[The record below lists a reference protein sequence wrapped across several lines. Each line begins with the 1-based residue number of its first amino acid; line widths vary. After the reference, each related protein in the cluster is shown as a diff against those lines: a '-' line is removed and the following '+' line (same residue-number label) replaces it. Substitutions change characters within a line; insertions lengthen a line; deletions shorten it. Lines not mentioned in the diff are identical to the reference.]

1 MTLTRR
7 RRSLRGSNPSRSYRL
22 PCSGPEMPHL
32 STELQQLSFEP
43 KLRLGLLVHRSK
55 EEALEYVELA
65 IKVAASRVEQVL
77 ECFFAVIVAAVFA
90 VVAAGVVERHSIGLY
105 PIVFDTGLEWVAA
118 TAVAVAAVI
127 AAQVVDM

>member
-7 RRSLRGSNPSRSYRL
+7 RKSLRGSNPSRSYRL

-77 ECFFAVIVAAVFA
+77 ECFFVVIVAAVSA
-90 VVAAGVVERHSIGLY
+90 VVAAGVAERRSIGLY
-105 PIVFDTGLEWVAA
+105 PIVFDTGLERVAA
-118 TAVAVAAVI
+118 TAAVAAVI
-127 AAQVVDM
+127 ATQVVDM

>member
-22 PCSGPEMPHL
+22 PCFGPVMPHL

-55 EEALEYVELA
+55 EEALEYVGLA
-65 IKVAASRVEQVL
+65 IKVASRVEQVL
-77 ECFFAVIVAAVFA
+77 ECFFVVIVAAVF
-90 VVAAGVVERHSIGLY
+90 VVAGVVERHSIGLY
-105 PIVFDTGLEWVAA
+105 PIVFDTGLERVAA
-118 TAVAVAAVI
+118 TAVAGAAVI